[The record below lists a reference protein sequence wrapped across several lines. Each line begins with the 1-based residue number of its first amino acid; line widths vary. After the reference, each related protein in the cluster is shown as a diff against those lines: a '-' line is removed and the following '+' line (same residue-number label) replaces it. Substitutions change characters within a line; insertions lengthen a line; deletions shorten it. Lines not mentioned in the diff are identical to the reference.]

1 MILTLQSKNV
11 IIIVFA
17 ISLYYMGYVQH
28 VIKEFDAGHFFAF
41 EYDEFPGYFKG
52 KLTEFLR

>member
-11 IIIVFA
+11 IINVFA
-17 ISLYYMGYVQH
+17 ISLYYMGSVQH

-41 EYDEFPGYFKG
+41 ECDEFPGYFKG